1 MAYII
6 GLMATKDNVP
16 ILDADVVDINT
27 TFSIVNDFDESKTY
41 TIVDSPDLSFNE
53 IGLDHYIAKEAI
65 NKKTGDTFVTNHPQ
79 KKTWSIQEIVSKYV
93 GLFRKSIS
101 EFNEIFPKHQHQ
113 VLVHCLS

>member
-1 MAYII
+1 MIQAYFIKTTLRGNWNNENSHMAYII

-53 IGLDHYIAKEAI
+53 IGLDR
-65 NKKTGDTFVTNHPQ
+65 V
-79 KKTWSIQEIVSKYV
+79 
-93 GLFRKSIS
+93 LKSGACS
-101 EFNEIFPKHQHQ
+101 
-113 VLVHCLS
+113 

>member
-1 MAYII
+1 M
-6 GLMATKDNVP
+6 
-16 ILDADVVDINT
+16 
-27 TFSIVNDFDESKTY
+27 
-41 TIVDSPDLSFNE
+41 TIF

-101 EFNEIFPKHQHQ
+101 ESLS
-113 VLVHCLS
+113 VLLIDN

>member
-41 TIVDSPDLSFNE
+41 TIVDSPDPYCSYRLNNW
-53 IGLDHYIAKEAI
+53 D
-65 NKKTGDTFVTNHPQ
+65 N
-79 KKTWSIQEIVSKYV
+79 SICSSGKA
-93 GLFRKSIS
+93 S
-101 EFNEIFPKHQHQ
+101 
-113 VLVHCLS
+113 